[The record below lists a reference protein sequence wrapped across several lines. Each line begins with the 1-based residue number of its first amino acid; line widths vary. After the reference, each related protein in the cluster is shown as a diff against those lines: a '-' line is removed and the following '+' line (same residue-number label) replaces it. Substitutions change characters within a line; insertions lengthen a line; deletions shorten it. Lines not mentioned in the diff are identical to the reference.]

1 MILSSLLTSV
11 GINLALCFLFFTLY
25 SILRKQPGNITV
37 YAPRLVAQNKS
48 EQTSQFNIE
57 RLLPSAGWVKRA
69 WDPTEEDLLTLL
81 GLDAVVFMRIFIFS
95 LKVFAVATV
104 MGIIILLPINFLGT
118 QLTDDSD
125 LVNKSLD
132 SFSIS
137 NVNDGSNW
145 LWVHFCAVYIFT
157 GVVCYFLYYEYRH
170 ISEMIINCFY
180 SSKPL
185 PEQFTVLVR
194 NIPTS
199 NGSSIGEKVESFFT
213 EFYPSTYLTHAV
225 VHKTRKLQN
234 LNKEAEK
241 LSKKLAKLR
250 SNSAALRKYRRKG
263 PFGLIGPKVDL
274 LDHYQNKMEKLEE
287 HMRLE
292 LSRVAGAEVPAAF
305 VSFKSRYGAAT
316 ITHNQQRTNPTE
328 WVTEQAPEP
337 RDVHWPFF
345 SDSFLQRWFSTIF
358 VVAACVAITI
368 LFLIPVVIVQS
379 LANLSQLETWFPFL
393 KGILEIAF
401 VSQVITGYLPSLI
414 LQWFLML
421 MPPVMITLSAVQG
434 YIAFSQIQISACIK
448 MLWFTI
454 WNIFFANVLSGSAL
468 YRVDVFLEPKNIPK
482 VLAEAVP
489 GQASFFISYV
499 VTSGWTSLSSEVF
512 RLIPLFWSFTTK
524 YLCRKDPNDFTVPAN
539 PYHCEIPRLLF
550 FGLLGITYF
559 FLAPL
564 ILPFLLIYYFMGYIV
579 YRNQLLNVYAIKYEM
594 NGKFWPIVHTSMIF
608 SLVLMHIIAIGI
620 FGLKGL
626 PIASGL
632 LIPLPVLT
640 LLFSLYCHK
649 RFLALFRAYP
659 AECLIKKDR
668 ADVNDPSINEFF
680 DSLTTAYQDPSLT
693 RSLYSSA
700 TDTDT
705 SPLLATD

>member
-1 MILSSLLTSV
+1 GLVRKFHFYSSFELGGALNECFGGLCRGESVCCWVVGVGVFWSSMGRLLDVQTVSFV
-11 GINLALCFLFFTLY
+11 RFLHGTWNGMGFCFVFLHVKLVKLPNSGLLIKRVNLEPFL
-25 SILRKQPGNITV
+25 IACVAGRNITV

-48 EQTSQFNIE
+48 EQTRRFNIE

-95 LKVFAVATV
+95 LKVFAIATV
-104 MGIIILLPINFLGT
+104 IGIVILLPINFLGT
-118 QLTDDSD
+118 QLTDDYD

-145 LWVHFCAVYIFT
+145 LWVHFCAVYVFT
-157 GVVCYFLYYEYRH
+157 GVVCYFLYYEYWH
-170 ISEMIINCFY
+170 ISEMMINCFY
-180 SSKPL
+180 SSKSL

-199 NGSSIGEKVESFFT
+199 NGSSISEKVESFFM
-213 EFYPSTYLTHAV
+213 EFYPSTYLTHSV

-250 SNSAALRKYRRKG
+250 SNTAALHKYGCKG

-274 LDHYQNKMEKLEE
+274 LDHYKKKMEQLEE
-287 HMRLE
+287 HMRSE
-292 LSRVAGAEVPAAF
+292 LSRVAGTEVPAAF

-316 ITHNQQRTNPTE
+316 ITHNHLRTNPTE
-328 WVTEQAPEP
+328 WVAEQASEP

-345 SDSFLQRWFSTIF
+345 SDSFLQRWFSNIF
-358 VVAACVAITI
+358 VVTACIAITI

-393 KGILEIAF
+393 KGILEITF

-421 MPPVMITLSAVQG
+421 IPPVMITLSAMQG
-434 YIAFSQIQISACIK
+434 YIAFSQIQISAYLLK
-448 MLWFTI
+448 PFLVRHPSSFHMWSHQDGQ
-454 WNIFFANVLSGSAL
+454 V
-468 YRVDVFLEPKNIPK
+468 YR
-482 VLAEAVP
+482 
-489 GQASFFISYV
+489 
-499 VTSGWTSLSSEVF
+499 W
-512 RLIPLFWSFTTK
+512 
-524 YLCRKDPNDFTVPAN
+524 
-539 PYHCEIPRLLF
+539 RLLF

-579 YRNQLLNVYAIKYEM
+579 YRNQLLNVYAIKYAT
-594 NGKFWPIVHTSMIF
+594 NGKFWPIVHTSIIF
-608 SLVLMHIIAIGI
+608 SLMLMHIIAIGI

-632 LIPLPVLT
+632 MIPLPVLT
-640 LLFSLYCHK
+640 FLFSIYCHN

-659 AECLIKKDR
+659 AECLIKKDH
-668 ADVNDPSINEFF
+668 ADANDPSINELF
-680 DSLTTAYQDPSLT
+680 DSLNTAYQDPSLT
-693 RSLYSSA
+693 RSLDSSA
-700 TDTDT
+700 TDTNT